1 MSRVLSIFGTRP
13 EAIKMTPVVKA
24 LEKRQAESIVCV
36 TSQHREM
43 LASVLDV
50 FSLKPDYDLD
60 VMRPNQSLN
69 GLLSRLLAGL
79 DDVLA
84 TCRPDIVLVQGDTA
98 TCLAGALAAF
108 QRGIDVGHI
117 EAGLRTDDLARPF
130 PEEGN
135 RQMVSR
141 IATWHFAPTE
151 QAARRLKQE
160 ALPRPNIHVTGNT
173 VIDALHM
180 ARDILAERPDRAYI
194 AGLPPDYKPECRQ
207 YILVTG
213 HRRESFGEGFLQ
225 ICHAL
230 RHIAES
236 HPELDI
242 IYPVHLNPHVQQP
255 VHAIL
260 DGLPNVYLLPP
271 QDYLAFTR
279 LLCHCRFVLTDSGG
293 IQEEAPALGK
303 PVLVM
308 RDTTERPEG
317 VAAGCSMLVGTR
329 KESIVDGAKRLLQD
343 SAFFQTMSHAVN
355 PYGDGKAAHAI
366 CDIISWRDYE

>member
-1 MSRVLSIFGTRP
+1 MPRILSVFGTRP
-13 EAIKMTPVVKA
+13 EAIKMAPVVKE
-24 LEKRQAESIVCV
+24 LRKRHADSIVCV

-50 FSLKPDYDLD
+50 FSLVPDYDLD
-60 VMRPNQSLN
+60 VMRPDQSLN
-69 GLLSRLLAGL
+69 VLLSRLLKGL
-79 DDVLA
+79 DGILA
-84 TCRPDIVLVQGDTA
+84 DCRPDIVLVQGDTA
-98 TCLAGALAAF
+98 TCLSGALAAF

-141 IATWHFAPTE
+141 IATWHFAPTA
-151 QAARRLKQE
+151 QAAERLRRE
-160 ALPRPNIHVTGNT
+160 ALPRPNICVTGNT

-180 ARDILAERPDRAYI
+180 ARDILAACPDKARV
-194 AGLPPDYKPECRQ
+194 AGLPPGYLPEERP

-230 RHIAES
+230 RRLAEG
-236 HPELDI
+236 HPDLDI

-260 DGLPNVYLLPP
+260 EGLSNVLLLPP

-317 VAAGCSMLVGTR
+317 VAAGCSLLVGTQT
-329 KESIVDGAKRLLQD
+329 ESIVTGAERLLQD
-343 SAFFQTMSHAVN
+343 ENFFRTMSHAVN
-355 PYGDGKAAHAI
+355 PYGNGEAARAI
-366 CDIISWRDYE
+366 CDIICGHDHG

>member
-1 MSRVLSIFGTRP
+1 MPRILSIFGTRP
-13 EAIKMTPVVKA
+13 EAIKMAPVVRE
-24 LEKRQAESIVCV
+24 LRERNAESIVCV

-50 FSLKPDYDLD
+50 FSLVPDHDLD
-60 VMRPNQSLN
+60 VMRPDQSLN
-69 GLLSRLLAGL
+69 ALLARLLNGL
-79 DDVLA
+79 DGVLA
-84 TCRPDIVLVQGDTA
+84 DCRPDIVLVQGDTA

-141 IATWHFAPTE
+141 IATWHFAPTR
-151 QAARRLKQE
+151 QAAERLRRE

-180 ARDILAERPDRAYI
+180 AREILAAHPDKARI
-194 AGLPPDYKPECRQ
+194 IGLPPGHQPEEHP

-230 RHIAES
+230 RQLAEH
-236 HPELDI
+236 HPDLDI

-260 DGLPNVYLLPP
+260 EGLPNVFLLPP

-317 VAAGCSMLVGTR
+317 VAAGCSLLVGTQTQ
-329 KESIVDGAKRLLQD
+329 SIVAGAERLLADQD
-343 SAFFQTMSHAVN
+343 FFHAMSHATN
-355 PYGDGKAAHAI
+355 PYGDGKAARAI
-366 CDIISWRDYE
+366 CDLVCP